1 MYKNLVKKLVVTSTF
16 AIVLRVSYVFFFK
29 ESILSSEFNSYIF
42 LTSIFAI
49 CGSLISPFDGI
60 AARFIKT
67 ITADKIFGY
76 AFIHIIVRLFIF
88 LFAYIFLIKL
98 VSLPSEVNSFAY
110 IAILLGIAGAA
121 LANFVYVTDIGSGKN
136 NLRVNFIFILP
147 ILIKFIILVICIRL
161 NLKFNEII
169 IICETTQ
176 FLICLF
182 IFIYKFNNL
191 FVKGT
196 KLNLIVNAK
205 LFFKQVSLYGYQSI
219 ILIPAS
225 YVKTNFA
232 PLLSSVSLNADETF
246 SILLIQKFFDQ
257 ARSILSRPNM
267 LLSGVAKPNSSI
279 TYPYLFPLPIIF
291 IIAVLGYFNFYSII
305 FLFFCMRLVDIFI
318 FLSTYNVAAD
328 YMKLPSFHGYN
339 RFIFIPQL
347 IFLCCIIIFE
357 KTLTIFM
364 LIMLLRSVISLI
376 SWHLFSI
383 VKLKTN

>member
-1 MYKNLVKKLVVTSTF
+1 MNKLTLILGTILLSSLASASTVGLSTHPFTMKKQVVTT
-16 AIVLRVSYVFFFK
+16 
-29 ESILSSEFNSYIF
+29 EFNNYM
-42 LTSIFAI
+42 TNGTGA
-49 CGSLISPFDGI
+49 G
-60 AARFIKT
+60 
-67 ITADKIFGY
+67 ITAKYLQRVNEEIAFDAGFGITDGDRSNRLFMGADY
-76 AFIHIIVRLFIF
+76 AFIPDYGRQPR
-88 LFAYIFLIKL
+88 
-98 VSLPSEVNSFAY
+98 VSVKGLLETQDFDGNRINSF
-110 IAILLGIAGAA
+110 GAA
-121 LANFVYVTDIGSGKN
+121 PTISKGFSFWGKEAFPFMA
-136 NLRVNFIFILP
+136 VP
-147 ILIKFIILVICIRL
+147 
-161 NLKFNEII
+161 
-169 IICETTQ
+169 
-176 FLICLF
+176 
-182 IFIYKFNNL
+182 
-191 FVKGT
+191 VK
-196 KLNLIVNAK
+196 
-205 LFFKQVSLYGYQSI
+205 
-219 ILIPAS
+219 
-225 YVKTNFA
+225 
-232 PLLSSVSLNADETF
+232 VSLNADETF